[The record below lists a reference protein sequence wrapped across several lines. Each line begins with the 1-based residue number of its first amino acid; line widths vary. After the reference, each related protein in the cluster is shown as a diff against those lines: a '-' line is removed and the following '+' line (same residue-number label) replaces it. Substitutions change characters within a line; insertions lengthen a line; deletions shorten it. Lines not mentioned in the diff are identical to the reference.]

1 MSNQLSQEELDA
13 FRASVS
19 RLAKEKLAPQ
29 AEQIDEKDEFPWQ
42 VLELFRDND
51 LLGLQFPEEYGGSA
65 APIVATVIAVEEV
78 ARYCGNSASVLN
90 VNSLAAVPILLGG
103 SPEQK
108 EKFLPPLARG
118 DLLGAFALTE
128 PNTGSDAASIAT
140 KAELDGDE
148 YVINGRKCFISNG
161 DLATVYSLFVKTDPQ
176 APGVKGISALLVT
189 RDPDNPAGFSIGRK
203 ERKIGGGPIHAAEL
217 VFEDFRVPRSALLG
231 EPGSGFYLAMQS
243 LDKGRLNIAAT
254 AIGKAQGALDLA
266 VDYARQRVVFGQP
279 VAKFQGIQWMLA
291 EMATKLEAAR
301 RLTYH
306 AARLF
311 DQGSPDAS
319 QAGAMAKLCATD
331 MAMEVVSKALQIHG
345 GYGYMKDYA
354 IQRYWREARLGPIIE
369 GTNEIQKS
377 IIARNLIG
385 RL

>member
-1 MSNQLSQEELDA
+1 MPNQLSQEELAA
-13 FRASVS
+13 FRASVN
-19 RLAKEKLAPQ
+19 RLAKEKLAPV
-29 AEQIDEKDEFPWQ
+29 AEEIDEKGEFPWQ

-65 APIVATVIAVEEV
+65 APILATVIAVEEV

-128 PNTGSDAASIAT
+128 PNTGSDAAGITT
-140 KAELDGDE
+140 KAEADGDH
-148 YVINGRKCFISNG
+148 YVVNGRKCFISNG
-161 DLATVYSLFVKTDPQ
+161 DLASVYSLFVKTDLQ

-189 RDPDNPAGFSIGRK
+189 RDQDSAPGFSVGRLEK
-203 ERKIGGGPIHAAEL
+203 KIGGGPIHAAEL
-217 VFEDFRVPRSALLG
+217 IFEDFRVPRSAVLG
-231 EPGSGFYLAMQS
+231 EPGRGFYLAMQS

-266 VDYARQRVVFGQP
+266 VDYARQRVVFGKP

-306 AARLF
+306 AAELL
-311 DQGSPDAS
+311 DQGSPEAS
-319 QAGAMAKLCATD
+319 QAGAMAKLLATD
-331 MAMEVVSKALQIHG
+331 TAMEVVSKALQIHG

-369 GTNEIQKS
+369 GTNEIQKN

-385 RL
+385 RI

>member
-1 MSNQLSQEELDA
+1 MPNQLSQEELAA
-13 FRASVS
+13 FRASVN
-19 RLAKEKLAPQ
+19 RLAKEKLAPM
-29 AEQIDEKDEFPWQ
+29 AEEIDEKGEFPWQ

-51 LLGLQFPEEYGGSA
+51 LLGLQFPEQYGGSA
-65 APIVATVIAVEEV
+65 APILATVIAVEEV

-128 PNTGSDAASIAT
+128 PNTGSDAAGITT
-140 KAELDGDE
+140 KAEADGDH
-148 YVINGRKCFISNG
+148 YVVNGRKCFISNG
-161 DLATVYSLFVKTDPQ
+161 DLASVFSLFVKTDLQ

-189 RDPDNPAGFSIGRK
+189 RDKDDSPGFSIGRLEK
-203 ERKIGGGPIHAAEL
+203 KIGGGPIHAAEL
-217 VFEDFRVPRSALLG
+217 IFEDFRVPRSAVLG
-231 EPGSGFYLAMQS
+231 EPGRGFYLAMQS

-266 VDYARQRVVFGQP
+266 VDYARRRVVFGKP

-306 AARLF
+306 AAELL
-311 DQGSPDAS
+311 DQGSPEAS
-319 QAGAMAKLCATD
+319 QAGAMAKLLATD
-331 MAMEVVSKALQIHG
+331 TAMEVVNKALQIHG

-369 GTNEIQKS
+369 GTNEIQKN

-385 RL
+385 RI